1 MDRIEKMMKEFTEA
15 AGVSGDEGEVFSL
28 MEKYLEGI
36 VEVGRD
42 KLGSFIGKLTRGVES
57 PRIMLAGHMDEVGMM
72 VSHFTDNFIKFAVV
86 GGWWT
91 PRLIGLPVII
101 KTGDKDIRGVVA
113 SKSPFHMEG
122 KERRKI
128 PEKTDLFIDIGLT
141 GDEEPSGLGIK
152 PGDPVV
158 PDAPFI
164 PLING
169 NTYMAKA
176 WDNRIGCM
184 AVVETLTR
192 LSGEKPPCAVFGV
205 GTVQEEVGLR
215 GAETS
220 VHHVNPDV
228 CLAVDVGIAQ
238 DIPGAP
244 KGGMDR
250 LGKGVSISVFD
261 ASLIP
266 NRALRDLVV
275 SVAENE
281 KIEHYFSATPYGGT
295 DGGKFHLSRS
305 GIPTIV
311 LSIPTRYI
319 HSNGG
324 ILDRRDFENTVRL
337 LVKLIMKLDVKA
349 VAGLA

>member
-15 AGVSGDEGEVFSL
+15 SGVSGDEGEVFSL
-28 MEKYLEGI
+28 MEKHLAGA
-36 VEVGRD
+36 VEVSRD
-42 KLGSFIGKLTRGVES
+42 KLGSFIGKLSSGPDE

-72 VSHFTDNFIKFAVV
+72 VSHFSDNYIKFNPV

-91 PRLIGLPVII
+91 PRMIGLPVRI
-101 KTGDKDIRGVVA
+101 KAAERVIPGVIA
-113 SKSPFHMEG
+113 SKSPFQMEADQR
-122 KERRKI
+122 KKI
-128 PEKTDLFIDIGLT
+128 PKKKELFIDIGLNS
-141 GDEEPSGLGIK
+141 DEKVEEQGIR

-158 PDAPFI
+158 PDVPFT

-184 AVVETLTR
+184 AVVEVLRR
-192 LSGEKPPCAVFGV
+192 LSKKSPPCAVYGV

-220 VHHVNPDV
+220 VHYVNPDV

-244 KGGMDR
+244 RGGMDK
-250 LGKGVSISVFD
+250 LGKGVSISVYD

-275 SVAENE
+275 SVAEKE

-295 DGGKFHLSRS
+295 DGGKFHLSRA
-305 GIPTIV
+305 GVPTIV
-311 LSIPTRYI
+311 MSVPTRYI
-319 HSNGG
+319 HSGGG
-324 ILDRRDFENTVRL
+324 ILDRRDFESTVEL
-337 LVKLIMKLDVKA
+337 LAKLIMKLDSDTVSS
-349 VAGLA
+349 LA